1 MYLFHFCSTFRA
13 HISLLNPLN
22 SVLSS
27 GFALLNSDSFWF
39 LECFFPFG
47 FFRCLPTCESVAS
60 ELILWDQD
68 ALSSS
73 LLHSRGSEDVL
84 TGACNCW
91 LIMSSDP
98 TE

>member
-39 LECFFPFG
+39 LECFFPFVC

-68 ALSSS
+68 ALSST
-73 LLHSRGSEDVL
+73 LLHS
-84 TGACNCW
+84 
-91 LIMSSDP
+91 
-98 TE
+98 